1 MEQGSLGDHKALRGK
16 PGLFECRLIAPGLRI
31 YFSKESKTSLLILAG
46 GIKDKSD
53 QDTDIDKAME
63 RLADHKRRRPGI
75 GEP

>member
-1 MEQGSLGDHKALRGK
+1 MVRAKLCAEK
-16 PGLFECRLIAPGLRI
+16 PGLFERRLIAPGLRI

-46 GIKDKSD
+46 GVKSKSE

-63 RLADHKRRRPGI
+63 RLADHKLRRSGV